1 MNINLLSFLDQR
13 KGKSYFGS
21 VESQQLLAL
30 LYELRTHL
38 ADVVRKHNELKEQ
51 NEKLKAEN
59 DRLRTIVPEVLEN
72 INDELCDENEKLRQ
86 LAACA
91 YQFAGAHDAPVEWL
105 DALSN
110 AADGRPFDTSKLLP
124 YDGGNIK

>member
-1 MNINLLSFLDQR
+1 MNINLLSFLQQR
-13 KGKSYFGS
+13 KGKSYFS
-21 VESQQLLAL
+21 SAESQQLLAL

-38 ADVVRKHNELKEQ
+38 TDAVRKHNELKEQ
-51 NEKLKAEN
+51 
-59 DRLRTIVPEVLEN
+59 
-72 INDELCDENEKLRQ
+72 NEKLRQ

-105 DALSN
+105 DALSD

-124 YDGGNIK
+124 YDGGNLT